1 MESRF
6 PLLFPCLFW
15 ISAKGIGR
23 LRKQTRSKTH
33 ESPPEVLEAVRVS
46 QEEEMLS
53 EVFYKLHR
61 KLW

>member
-1 MESRF
+1 M
-6 PLLFPCLFW
+6 FW

-33 ESPPEVLEAVRVS
+33 EFPPAVLEAVRVS

>member
-15 ISAKGIGR
+15 ISAKGTGR
-23 LRKQTRSKTH
+23 LRKQTGNKTH
-33 ESPPEVLEAVRVS
+33 EFPPEVLEAVRVS

-53 EVFYKLHR
+53 EVVYKRHR

>member
-1 MESRF
+1 M
-6 PLLFPCLFW
+6 FW

-53 EVFYKLHR
+53 EVVYKLHR